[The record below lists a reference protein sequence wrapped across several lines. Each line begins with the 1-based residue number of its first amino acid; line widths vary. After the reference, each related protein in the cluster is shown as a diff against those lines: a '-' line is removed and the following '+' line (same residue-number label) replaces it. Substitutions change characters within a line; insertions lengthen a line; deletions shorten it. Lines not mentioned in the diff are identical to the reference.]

1 MFNVSSWWNFIS
13 CKIPLLSSNTKKG
26 EIERTC
32 PRFWVL
38 VNNNR
43 IYLMCVMGIDHV
55 WDKYSYNQQQP
66 KRKRSLS
73 SDWMCNHLQTGLSG
87 ADNPAYQNLVST
99 DKGQHSVP
107 SPDIWKYPGRIIRP
121 PRTELDSRSAT
132 LSTWPGYLEISGPD
146 NPASQFSGRQQRCNH
161 SVPGPDIWKYPGRII
176 RSAQSWFSKKDADTQ
191 YLARTIANI
200 RSG

>member
-107 SPDIWKYPGRIIRP
+107 
-121 PRTELDSRSAT
+121 
-132 LSTWPGYLEISGPD
+132 
-146 NPASQFSGRQQRCNH
+146 
-161 SVPGPDIWKYPGRII
+161 GPDIWKYPGRII
-176 RSAQSWFSKKDADTQ
+176 RSGQSWFSEGDAHTQ
-191 YLARTIANI
+191 YLARIIANI
-200 RSG
+200 RAGLSGVKIQTG